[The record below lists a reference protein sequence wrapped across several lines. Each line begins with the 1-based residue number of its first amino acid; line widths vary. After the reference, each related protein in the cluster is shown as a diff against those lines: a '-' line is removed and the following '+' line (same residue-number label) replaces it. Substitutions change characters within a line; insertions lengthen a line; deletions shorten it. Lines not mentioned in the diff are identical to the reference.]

1 MSTIYI
7 SETANPLL
15 IDYLEQQGH
24 IIKIVEI
31 SDITYKP
38 VSSHPDI
45 YMCSM
50 GPGKPVFFGY
60 PEKIGSK
67 YPENIIFNAACTGKY
82 FIHNTKYTDPELLEY
97 VKKQASDISE
107 EHADNFSINPHET
120 SETLEIIDVPQGYT
134 KCNTLIVDEYSIIT
148 SDVGIYNSCYGRP
161 HLTGNDAA
169 AEDCKSCIS
178 GSPAPQLEVLLIEK
192 GHIKLQGFDYGFIG
206 GASGRVGDT
215 IIFNGDI
222 TQHPDYEK
230 ITAFIESRGLKIKHF
245 TGYPLE
251 DIGSIIECYQIED

>member
-15 IDYLEQQGH
+15 IEYLEQQGH
-24 IIKIVEI
+24 IIRIVEM

-50 GPGKPVFFGY
+50 GPGRPVFFGC

-67 YPENIIFNAACTGKY
+67 YPENIIYNAACTGKY
-82 FIHNTKYTDPELLEY
+82 FIHNTKYTDSELLEHIKSQVITS
-97 VKKQASDISE
+97 VKEAENI
-107 EHADNFSINPHET
+107 
-120 SETLEIIDVPQGYT
+120 EIIDVPQGYT
-134 KCNTLIVDEYSIIT
+134 KCNTLIVDEYSIVT

-161 HLTGNDAA
+161 PFTDADSS
-169 AEDCKSCIS
+169 AEYDKNFLSMS
-178 GSPAPQLEVLLIEK
+178 STSQLEVLLIEK
-192 GHIKLQGFDYGFIG
+192 GYIKLMGFNYGFIG

-230 ITAFIESRGLKIKHF
+230 IAAFIEGRGLKIKYF
-245 TGYPLE
+245 AEYPLE
-251 DIGSIIECYQIED
+251 DIGSIIEDK

>member
-24 IIKIVEI
+24 IIKIVEM

-50 GPGKPVFFGY
+50 GPGKPVFFGC

-67 YPENIIFNAACTGKY
+67 YPENIIYNAACTGKY
-82 FIHNTKYTDPELLEY
+82 FIHNTKYTDSELLDF
-97 VKKQASDISE
+97 AS
-107 EHADNFSINPHET
+107 P
-120 SETLEIIDVPQGYT
+120 LEIIDVPQGYT
-134 KCNTLIVDEYSIIT
+134 KCSTLIVDEYSIIT

-161 HLTGNDAA
+161 RSTGNEAA
-169 AEDCKSCIS
+169 AEDCNSCIS

-215 IIFNGDI
+215 IVFNGDI
-222 TQHPDYEK
+222 TQHPDHEK
-230 ITAFIESRGLKIKHF
+230 IAAFIESRGLKLKYF
-245 TGYPLE
+245 TEYPLE
-251 DIGSIIECYQIED
+251 DIGSIIECCQIED

>member
-1 MSTIYI
+1 MPAVSKHLVFVLWLPVLVTICIISQFDNRRALCYNAYMRTIYI

-15 IDYLEQQGH
+15 IDYLKQQGH
-24 IIKIVEI
+24 IIKIVKM

-50 GPGKPVFFGY
+50 GPGKPVFFGC

-67 YPENIIFNAACTGKY
+67 YPENIIYNAACTGKY
-82 FIHNTKYTDPELLEY
+82 FIHNTKYTDAELLEF
-97 VKKQASDISE
+97 AES
-107 EHADNFSINPHET
+107 
-120 SETLEIIDVPQGYT
+120 LEIIDVPQGYT

-148 SDVGIYNSCYGRP
+148 SDAGIYNSCYGI
-161 HLTGNDAA
+161 LD
-169 AEDCKSCIS
+169 
-178 GSPAPQLEVLLIEK
+178 VLLIEK

-215 IIFNGDI
+215 IIFNGNI

-230 ITAFIESRGLKIKHF
+230 ITAFIESRGLKIKYF